1 MHMHNTDR
9 QLCACMALRRAARAV
24 TRLYDHHL
32 TANGLTTTQYAILG
46 TLLKKGD
53 LPLSDLADL
62 LGMDR
67 TSLYRTI
74 APVESA
80 GWVSIVSGRGRAK
93 TVRLTD
99 AGRAARE
106 QAKDDWAS
114 AQQQVLGDM
123 PEDQWNDLLKSLNTL
138 IEAAEA

>member
-1 MHMHNTDR
+1 
-9 QLCACMALRRAARAV
+9 MALRRAARAV
-24 TRLYDHHL
+24 TRLYDHRL
-32 TANGLTTTQYAILG
+32 TPKGLTTTQYAILG

-53 LPLSDLADL
+53 LALTELADQ

-74 APVESA
+74 APVEHA
-80 GWVSIVSGRGRAK
+80 GLVSILSGRGRAK
-93 TVRLTD
+93 TVHLTD

-106 QAKDDWAS
+106 LARDEWAK
-114 AQQQVLGDM
+114 AQEQVLSEM
-123 PEDQWNDLLKSLNTL
+123 PEDQWNDLLKSLNKL